1 MVRCAVLSA
10 TMGTIKE
17 RASTSRA
24 NTVAN
29 SRGMKV
35 FSATPASIVPDP
47 PPLRGDSG
55 PSTSRRAAGSA
66 KGCVCP
72 GTECVG
78 QVCATVFR
86 NKIQSANCLNSILI
100 TWALNEASVEQLGRI
115 KGTLQAYNVRN
126 FGEDDEKV
134 FLSRW
139 KRDIL
144 SAVRL
149 TSNSVAKI
157 DSMKNV
163 EACMSVSYIS
173 ELLSAIYDSRN
184 AYVESERMQ
193 STRAQNLSAE
203 LDKLKSEARSFGGL
217 RETNEKLALDLKTAS
232 KRVEKLEREMQ
243 EARRSHAEASEKA
256 EAIHL
261 KQMELCQA
269 RFSAMESEKCHATNE
284 LGKLQGKFAA
294 TAKKFEELENLLKTT
309 SEKNKALTISLA
321 SAQSELGT
329 MG

>member
-1 MVRCAVLSA
+1 MVQCAVLSA

-17 RASTSRA
+17 RASTSRG
-24 NTVAN
+24 TI
-29 SRGMKV
+29 SRGTKV
-35 FSATPASIVPDP
+35 FSMDPASIVPDR

-55 PSTSRRAAGSA
+55 PSTSRRAAGGA
-66 KGCVCP
+66 KVCVCP

-100 TWALNEASVEQLGRI
+100 TWALNEASVEQLGHI
-115 KGTLQAYNVRN
+115 KSTLQAYNVRN

-149 TSNSVAKI
+149 TSNSVPKI
-157 DSMKNV
+157 NSMKNV

-184 AYVESERMQ
+184 AYVESERIQ
-193 STRAQNLSAE
+193 LARAQSLSTE
-203 LDKLKSEARSFGGL
+203 LDNLKSEARCFGAL
-217 RETNEKLALDLKTAS
+217 RETNNKLALDLKTAS
-232 KRVEKLEREMQ
+232 DRVEQLEREMR
-243 EARRSHAEASEKA
+243 EARQSHAEALEEA
-256 EAIHL
+256 EARHECKLNTYKAHL
-261 KQMELCQA
+261 N
-269 RFSAMESEKCHATNE
+269 AMDSQRSLATDAA
-284 LGKLQGKFAA
+284 GKLQGQLMASELKC
-294 TAKKFEELENLLKTT
+294 EELKNFLKQAI
-309 SEKNKALTISLA
+309 EKNKTLTDDLA
-321 SAQSELGT
+321 TTRSELDTIG
-329 MG
+329 